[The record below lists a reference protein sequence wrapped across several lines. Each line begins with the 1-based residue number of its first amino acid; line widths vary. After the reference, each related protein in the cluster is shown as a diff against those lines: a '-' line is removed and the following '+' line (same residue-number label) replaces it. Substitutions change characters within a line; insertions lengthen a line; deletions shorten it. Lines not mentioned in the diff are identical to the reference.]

1 MYCRD
6 HYFDSHPISEAAIKP
21 QQVEERLEQ
30 IMERFTALESVAVE
44 ENRAR
49 FLYLKGKLLN
59 VTGEFSSQVSI
70 RILPLKT
77 KPKKLP

>member
-1 MYCRD
+1 M
-6 HYFDSHPISEAAIKP
+6 
-21 QQVEERLEQ
+21 EERLGQ

-59 VTGEFSSQVSI
+59 VTGEFSSQVSFSSRVVTI
-70 RILPLKT
+70 ALTNKNWKNAPRKSP
-77 KPKKLP
+77 

>member
-1 MYCRD
+1 
-6 HYFDSHPISEAAIKP
+6 
-21 QQVEERLEQ
+21 
-30 IMERFTALESVAVE
+30 MERFTALESVAVE

-70 RILPLKT
+70 HILPPKKA
-77 KPKKLP
+77 KPKKLPRDL